1 VMSSLKVREV
11 KVAHGLRNMPGRLP
25 RRPVLNYAS
34 VKGLSAGL
42 LAIALVPKK
51 EKGTLVSIKRHLSMK
66 NAALKKD
73 FARSATTKQTVSTN
87 TIYLCTFKIHLM
99 IKRIFDIS
107 LAIVGFFLALPL
119 LMLITLIHMI
129 TMPGPLFY
137 LQTRTGYKGKCF
149 TIFKFRTMVVNK
161 DDIVITVDSDKRIT
175 SFGQI
180 LRATKF
186 DELPQ
191 LWNILKGDMSFVG
204 PRPDVPG
211 YYDHLTGDDRIVLD
225 VKPGL
230 TGADSIAYTYEEI
243 ILGKQEDPVKFYNE
257 KLFPDK
263 VRINKAYVFRQSLK
277 LDITIILFT
286 LFGRQLSGEEFKPRF
301 K

>member
-1 VMSSLKVREV
+1 
-11 KVAHGLRNMPGRLP
+11 
-25 RRPVLNYAS
+25 
-34 VKGLSAGL
+34 
-42 LAIALVPKK
+42 
-51 EKGTLVSIKRHLSMK
+51 
-66 NAALKKD
+66 
-73 FARSATTKQTVSTN
+73 
-87 TIYLCTFKIHLM
+87 M

-119 LMLITLIHMI
+119 LVLIALIHVI
-129 TMPGPLFY
+129 TMPGSLFY
-137 LQTRTGYKGKCF
+137 LQTRTGYKGKHF
-149 TIFKFRTMVVNK
+149 TIFKFRTMVINK

-175 SFGQI
+175 TFGQI

-211 YYDHLTGDDRIVLD
+211 YYDELTGDDRIVLE
-225 VKPGL
+225 VRPGL
-230 TGADSIAYTYEEI
+230 TGADSIAYTYEEF
-243 ILGKQEDPVKFYNE
+243 ILGRQEDPVKFYNE

-263 VRINKAYVFRQSLK
+263 VRINKAYVLNRSFK
-277 LDITIILFT
+277 LDIIILLYT
-286 LFGRQLSGEEFKPRF
+286 LLGRQLKGENFMPRY